1 MTSDYPRP
9 INEDVSPHCE
19 FNNAIGGW
27 GSGGSMNNPMYRKIC
42 GLGNYE
48 PLSGRGK
55 RRMIE
60 KYSYGKCISKKK
72 KFWNL

>member
-1 MTSDYPRP
+1 MTHPQSSGFNND
-9 INEDVSPHCE
+9 ISPHCE
-19 FNNAIGGW
+19 FNNATGGF

-42 GLGNYE
+42 CEGTYE
-48 PLSGRGK
+48 PLSGRAK
-55 RRMIE
+55 RRMTE